1 MLSLCDDSRAFVCLV
16 FVTEIDRR
24 FPQRLDIPTL
34 RFLSPK
40 RRRLLDFKNVMD
52 VVRGASSFRP
62 FVFVFVVFGIAAGRP
77 FSSASFSLSV
87 V

>member
-1 MLSLCDDSRAFVCLV
+1 VCLV

-40 RRRLLDFKNVMD
+40 RRRLLDFKNAMD

-62 FVFVFVVFGIAAGRP
+62 FVFVFVVVLGIAAGRP
-77 FSSASFSLSV
+77 FSSSSFSLSV